1 MPSVQIRRVRD
12 GVLKTLIVP
21 LTVRWGEVNE
31 QINRDTPQAKKH
43 REELFGHDSNI
54 KTGGLFSEIAL
65 CKRDGMPPYHEF
77 KELSLDDRARY
88 LAFATIDSMK
98 ELIERH
104 ESMLKKNKEAQLA
117 KQRSANKGKRKR
129 R

>member
-1 MPSVQIRRVRD
+1 MPSVKIRRVRE
-12 GVLKTLIVP
+12 GQVRTLIVP
-21 LTVRWGEVNE
+21 LTVRWEEVDE
-31 QINRDTPQAKKH
+31 QINEDTPQAKKH
-43 REELFGHDSNI
+43 RADLFGHDSNI

-77 KELSLDDRARY
+77 RELPLDDRARY

-104 ESMLKKNKEAQLA
+104 ESMMKKNKEAQLA
-117 KQRSANKGKRKR
+117 KQKAANKGKRRKR
-129 R
+129 

>member
-1 MPSVQIRRVRD
+1 MPSVKIRRMRENK
-12 GVLKTLIVP
+12 LETLIVP
-21 LTVRWGEVNE
+21 LTTRWDEVDE
-31 QINRDTPQAKKH
+31 QINKDTPQAKKH
-43 REELFGHDSNI
+43 RESLFGHDSNI

-65 CKRDGMPPYHEF
+65 CKRDGMPSYHEF
-77 KELSLDDRARY
+77 RILSLNDRARY

-117 KQRSANKGKRKR
+117 KQRNANKGKKR
-129 R
+129 RK